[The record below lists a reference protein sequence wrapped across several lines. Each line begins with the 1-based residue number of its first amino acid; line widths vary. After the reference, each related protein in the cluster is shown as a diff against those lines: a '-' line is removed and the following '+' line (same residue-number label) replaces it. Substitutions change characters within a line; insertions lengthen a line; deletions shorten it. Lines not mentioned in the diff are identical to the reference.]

1 MALISLKEVCFGFGG
16 PPLLDSI
23 DLQIEPG
30 QRIGLLGRNGVGKST
45 LLKLIDN
52 FHEADS
58 GDVTRQQGVKTA
70 LLDQEVP
77 QDIQGSLFEVVARGF
92 GDIGNAIAEY
102 HRASIDAGANEDSG
116 HFTRLEQLQD
126 KLGAEGGWEL
136 LSQVERVLK
145 MMGLDADVEFSVLS
159 AGRKRR
165 VMLARTLVTEPDVLL
180 LDEPTNHLD
189 IDAIRWLEEFLARIE
204 ITVVFVTHDRAFLR
218 RLANRIVEIDRGK
231 LFDWSCDY
239 DTFLARKEALLADE
253 EKHQALFEKRLA
265 QEEAWIR
272 EGIKARRT
280 RNEGRVRRLEAMRTE
295 QQSFKRQIGKVRMQL
310 QDAAKSGRLVIRAE
324 NLSFGYEE
332 EMLVRDFSTMIMR
345 GDRIGILGPNGI
357 GKTTLIRLL
366 LGDLTPA
373 SGTVKHGTKLEVAYF
388 DQMRLKLDEQ
398 KTVKQNLA
406 GDVDQVIQNGKPR
419 HVYGYMQ
426 DFLFSPERARMQVKM
441 LSGGERNRLLL
452 AKLFLQPSNRLI
464 LDEPTNDLD
473 AETLE
478 LLEEILLEFSGTLLI
493 VSHDREFINN
503 AATGVMVFEG
513 DGMIGEYS
521 GGYDDWFRQHEI
533 AQAAAAQDQEKKSQ
547 PKPRPTAART
557 RKLTYKEQKELEAL
571 PAAIEALE
579 SEQAALH
586 DHMAGPSFYQLD
598 GEEIAAAKEELNGI
612 ETKLAQTYSRWEEL
626 ESQGS

>member
-16 PPLLDSI
+16 LPLFDSI

-30 QRIGLLGRNGVGKST
+30 QRIGLLGRNGAGKST

-77 QDIQGSLFEVVARGF
+77 QNIQGSLFEVVARGF

-102 HRASIDAGANEDSG
+102 HRTSIDAGASEDSG
-116 HFTRLEQLQD
+116 HFASLEQLQD

-145 MMGLDADVEFSVLS
+145 MMELDADVEFSVLS

-265 QEEAWIR
+265 REEAWIR

-366 LGDLTPA
+366 LGELTPA
-373 SGTVKHGTKLEVAYF
+373 SGTVKHGTKLEV
-388 DQMRLKLDEQ
+388 
-398 KTVKQNLA
+398 
-406 GDVDQVIQNGKPR
+406 
-419 HVYGYMQ
+419 
-426 DFLFSPERARMQVKM
+426 
-441 LSGGERNRLLL
+441 
-452 AKLFLQPSNRLI
+452 
-464 LDEPTNDLD
+464 
-473 AETLE
+473 
-478 LLEEILLEFSGTLLI
+478 
-493 VSHDREFINN
+493 
-503 AATGVMVFEG
+503 
-513 DGMIGEYS
+513 
-521 GGYDDWFRQHEI
+521 
-533 AQAAAAQDQEKKSQ
+533 
-547 PKPRPTAART
+547 
-557 RKLTYKEQKELEAL
+557 
-571 PAAIEALE
+571 
-579 SEQAALH
+579 
-586 DHMAGPSFYQLD
+586 
-598 GEEIAAAKEELNGI
+598 
-612 ETKLAQTYSRWEEL
+612 
-626 ESQGS
+626 

>member
-1 MALISLKEVCFGFGG
+1 
-16 PPLLDSI
+16 
-23 DLQIEPG
+23 
-30 QRIGLLGRNGVGKST
+30 
-45 LLKLIDN
+45 
-52 FHEADS
+52 
-58 GDVTRQQGVKTA
+58 
-70 LLDQEVP
+70 
-77 QDIQGSLFEVVARGF
+77 
-92 GDIGNAIAEY
+92 
-102 HRASIDAGANEDSG
+102 
-116 HFTRLEQLQD
+116 
-126 KLGAEGGWEL
+126 
-136 LSQVERVLK
+136 
-145 MMGLDADVEFSVLS
+145 
-159 AGRKRR
+159 
-165 VMLARTLVTEPDVLL
+165 MLARTLVTEPDVLL

-265 QEEAWIR
+265 REEAWIR

-366 LGDLTPA
+366 LGELTPA

-452 AKLFLQPSNRLI
+452 AKLFLQPSNLLI

-521 GGYDDWFRQHEI
+521 GGYDDWFRRHEI
-533 AQAAAAQDQEKKSQ
+533 AQAAAAQDEEKKSQ
-547 PKPRPTAART
+547 PKPRPTAERT
-557 RKLTYKEQKELEAL
+557 RKLTYKEQKVLEAL

-586 DHMAGPSFYQLD
+586 DRMADPSFYQLD